1 MNAKIRNAQ
10 NMKVPYMLVL
20 GDREAQGKIVSV
32 RYRDGR
38 QVSGITVE
46 EFIAFVKDKVSKRE
60 VL

>member
-1 MNAKIRNAQ
+1 
-10 NMKVPYMLVL
+10 MLVL